1 MKLRN
6 ILIAGAAAV
15 AITGAGLTAYLATG
29 GGSESVAGLPAGAGE
44 AISAGQDPAGQDGA
58 ASGDV
63 ETVQSGDVG
72 QVGDDEHVLGDP
84 DAPITIIEY
93 SSLTCPHCASFHQD
107 TLPKLKQEWI
117 EPGKAKLVFRHYPL
131 DRLALAGALVANCFE
146 GERFFAVMDMMFA
159 QQRQWSR
166 ADNPGQALQRIASQ
180 AGMDNETFNQCLS
193 DQQEAEKILNRQ
205 QVGRD
210 QGDVQSTPTFLID
223 GQKLEGAKP
232 YAEFEKALE
241 AAGDGA

>member
-6 ILIAGAAAV
+6 ILIASAAV
-15 AITGAGLTAYLATG
+15 VAISGAGLTAYLVSG
-29 GGSESVAGLPAGAGE
+29 GESESVAGLPAGAGE
-44 AISAGQDPAGQDGA
+44 AIAAAQDQAG
-58 ASGDV
+58 SGDV
-63 ETVQSGDVG
+63 QTVQSGDVT

-84 DAPITIIEY
+84 GAPITIIEY

-107 TLPKLKQEWI
+107 TLPQLKEEWI
-117 EPGKAKLVFRHYPL
+117 ETGKAKLVYRHYPL

-146 GERFFAVMDMMFA
+146 GDRFFAVMDMMFA
-159 QQRQWSR
+159 QQRQWARS
-166 ADNPGQALQRIASQ
+166 DNPGQALQKIASQ
-180 AGMDNETFNQCLS
+180 AGMDNDTFNQCIS
-193 DQQEAEKILNRQ
+193 DQQEAKQILDRQ

-210 QGDVQSTPTFLID
+210 QAEVQSTPTFLID
-223 GQKLEGAKP
+223 GEKLEGAQP

>member
-15 AITGAGLTAYLATG
+15 AIAGAGLMVYLAAG
-29 GGSESVAGLPAGAGE
+29 GESQSRAGLAAGAGA
-44 AISAGQDPAGQDGA
+44 AISAAQDRG
-58 ASGDV
+58 ASGAV
-63 ETVQSGDVG
+63 QTVQSGDVT

-93 SSLTCPHCASFHQD
+93 SSLTCPHCASFHND
-107 TLPKLKQEWI
+107 TLPTLKDEWI
-117 EPGKAKLVFRHYPL
+117 ETGKAKLVYRHYPL

-146 GERFFAVMDMMFA
+146 GDRFFAVMDMLFA

-166 ADNPGQALQRIASQ
+166 SDNPGQALQRIASQ
-180 AGMDNETFNQCLS
+180 AGMDTETFNQCIS
-193 DQQEAEKILNRQ
+193 DQQEAKKILDRQ
-205 QVGRD
+205 QAGRD
-210 QGDVQSTPTFLID
+210 QADIQSTPTFLID
-223 GQKLEGAKP
+223 GEKLEGAKP
-232 YAEFEKALE
+232 YADFEEALQ